1 MPSDAVP
8 PTSRRLDELRAP
20 DLERLVTDRAIFV
33 QPLGAIEQH
42 GPHLPF
48 NTDLLIADRVA
59 TAAVL
64 RVGAELEVWLL
75 PSLAYT
81 KSNEHAWSSG
91 TIWLSADTLLRV
103 LDDIGRCVAMT
114 PARRLV
120 FMNGHGG
127 NSALVGVANRE
138 LRLQHGL
145 MTFLA
150 HPGVPP
156 DQGGVSAADEHG
168 MGIHGGTDETSL
180 MLHLAPELVDLAVAT
195 RNIPEGLLGNRYVRF
210 GGSVGFGWLSN
221 DFGPDGHIGDPTTA
235 TPERGAELFDAAV
248 DAFCAALREISAFS
262 LPM

>member
-1 MPSDAVP
+1 MPENTP
-8 PTSRRLDELRAP
+8 PTTRRLDELRAP
-20 DLERLVTDRAIFV
+20 QLDQLLTDRSILI

-48 NTDLLIADRVA
+48 NTDLLIAERVA
-59 TAAVL
+59 GAAVE
-64 RVGAELEVWLL
+64 RAAVDRDVWLL
-75 PSLAYT
+75 PPLAYT

-91 TIWLSADTLLRV
+91 TIWLSADTLMRV

-114 PARRLV
+114 PARKLV
-120 FMNGHGG
+120 FLNGHGG

-180 MLHLAPELVDLAVAT
+180 MLHLAPELVDMEVAT
-195 RNIPEGLLGNRYVRF
+195 RNVPEALVGNRHVRF
-210 GGSVGFGWLSN
+210 GGTVGFGWLSN
-221 DFGPDGHIGDPTTA
+221 DFGPDGHLGDPTTA
-235 TPERGAELFDAAV
+235 TSERGAELFEAAV
-248 DAFCAALREISAFS
+248 AAFTEALGEIDDFS
-262 LPM
+262 LPL